1 LRLAKLSLEYADE
14 LIVWLD
20 PDGRLVYGNSAVC
33 RALGYSPDEF
43 RLLSAWDISPRTP
56 SSWPVRFAEV
66 KRRLSDTFI
75 GEWFTRGGEF
85 VSVNVHVEY
94 VKVGDAEYLFCCG
107 HDLRGRQ
114 TAEENREAEPPFSSS
129 FESSVD
135 AIFVFDEG
143 RFLDCSRGS
152 NQQIRETIRHDLETM
167 LGESGTI
174 RQRIA
179 RALQG
184 EEVTF
189 NWYSPRR
196 AGPRAHLE
204 CTLNRIEIAGQV
216 RVLAVAVDITER
228 RKSER
233 TLALLSGRLLKLQDD
248 ERRRIAR
255 DLHDTTG
262 QHFSALSIR
271 LSNILASPAVL
282 DPRLRE
288 GLRESIA
295 LADACLRDIRAV
307 TFLLHPPL
315 LDELGLESAL
325 RAYAEGY
332 AERTGIRV
340 DLDLPS
346 AMQRLPQEVE
356 TTLFRIV
363 QEGLSN
369 IHRHS
374 GSETA
379 FIRLHSSLDS
389 VDLEVVDHGRG
400 LPPGTLEYDVASA
413 SRIGVGI
420 AGMRER
426 ARQLGGRLAIAS
438 GETGTTLH
446 IVLPIAAR

>member
-1 LRLAKLSLEYADE
+1 LAKLSLEQGDE
-14 LIVWLD
+14 FVVWLD
-20 PDGRLVYGNSAVC
+20 PEGHLVYGNLAIC
-33 RALGYSPDEF
+33 RALGYSSDEF

-56 SSWPVRFAEV
+56 SNWPVRFAEV
-66 KRRLSDTFI
+66 KRRQSDTFI

-85 VSVNVHVEY
+85 VPVSVRVEY
-94 VKVGDAEYLFCCG
+94 ANVGSAEYLFCCG

-114 TAEENREAEPPFSSS
+114 TPPENREAEPPFSCS

-135 AIFVFDEG
+135 AIFVLDEG
-143 RFLDCSRGS
+143 RLVDCSRSSGE
-152 NQQIRETIRHDLETM
+152 QIRETIRHDLERM
-167 LGESGTI
+167 IGESGTL

-189 NWYSPRR
+189 NWRSRRR

-204 CTLNRIEIAGQV
+204 CTLNRIEIEGHV
-216 RVLAVAVDITER
+216 RVLAVAVDITGR

-233 TLALLSGRLLKLQDD
+233 TLAQLSGRLLQLQDD

-288 GLRESIA
+288 GLRESMA
-295 LADACLRDIRAV
+295 LADSCLRGIRTV
-307 TFLLHPPL
+307 SYLLHPPL

-325 RAYAEGY
+325 RSYAEGY

-340 DLDLPS
+340 DVVLPS

-374 GSETA
+374 GSQTA
-379 FIRLHSSLDS
+379 FIRLQSSLDS

-400 LPPGTLEYDVASA
+400 LPPGTLEYDVSSA

-446 IVLPIAAR
+446 IVLPIATLL